1 MEIVKQNCIFSVS
14 DTTDNGWKVNG
25 TINNSTSGTT
35 NIHVNLTSELGE
47 QIGSWNYNTYN
58 DDNISVDYT
67 VKKEYA
73 SEFTTY
79 LDSIT
84 EQLLNYKEG

>member
-1 MEIVKQNCIFSVS
+1 MEIVKQNCIFAIS

-25 TINNSTSGTT
+25 TINNHTSGTI
-35 NIHVNLTSELGE
+35 NIHVDLTSELGE
-47 QIGSWNYNTYN
+47 HIGSWNYNVYN
-58 DDNISVDYT
+58 NDISVDYT
-67 VKKEYA
+67 VKKEYT